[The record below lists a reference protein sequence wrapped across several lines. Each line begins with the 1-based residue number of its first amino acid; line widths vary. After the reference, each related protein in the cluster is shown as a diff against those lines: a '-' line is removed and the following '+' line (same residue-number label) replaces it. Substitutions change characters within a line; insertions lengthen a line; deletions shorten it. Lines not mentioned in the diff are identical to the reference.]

1 MASGRVEYTDR
12 LQWNHTAGIMTLL
25 HNANAKKPV
34 GFDHYNPY
42 VKRKSKP
49 NATRLDKQTI
59 TALKPLAQK
68 GRKLKDN
75 G

>member
-1 MASGRVEYTDR
+1 MAQGKIEYSDR
-12 LQWNHTAGIMTLL
+12 LQWNHTASLMGLI
-25 HNANAKKPV
+25 HNANAKKSV

-49 NATRLDKQTI
+49 DGVKLSKDTI
-59 TALKPLAQK
+59 MALKPLAHK
-68 GRKLKDN
+68 GRKLKKH